1 MAVFG
6 VVHSPLTLLVIPAA
20 VLTGLAFATPVMAYT
35 ATQQNANGFSN
46 VFRFVIMPL
55 FLLGGAFFPVT
66 QLPLVLQFAAW
77 LTPLAHGVA
86 LCRSLV
92 LGNVVAGEA
101 LVHLGVMAAYTVGG
115 FLLARIAFMRR
126 LAN

>member
-1 MAVFG
+1 
-6 VVHSPLTLLVIPAA
+6 
-20 VLTGLAFATPVMAYT
+20 
-35 ATQQNANGFSN
+35 
-46 VFRFVIMPL
+46 
-55 FLLGGAFFPVT
+55 
-66 QLPLVLQFAAW
+66 VLQFAAW